1 MLLNEAVSVIGLVA
15 GVAGFVLGVLNYLRD
30 RHKIV
35 VSLQWDLA
43 ATPGSGYDA
52 NKPWGLITVTNVGR
66 RASYVSHVALQLPK
80 GYEHSHLLIMG
91 GIAGKKLTEGDP
103 SEVFVVEQAGMEQY
117 ARGELGDRPRYGSKS
132 APTSAP
138 TIWQPGAWRQR
149 CCWQKIP
156 AVAGV
161 SKALEGSAA

>member
-1 MLLNEAVSVIGLVA
+1 MLLSEAVSVIGLVA

-30 RHKIV
+30 KHNIV

-66 RASYVSHVALQLPK
+66 RASYVSHVALRLPK

-103 SEVFVVEQAGMEQY
+103 SEVFVVDQAGMEQY
-117 ARGELGDRPRYGSKS
+117 ARD
-132 APTSAP
+132 
-138 TIWQPGAWRQR
+138 
-149 CCWQKIP
+149 WQKI
-156 AVAGV
+156 VAQV
-161 SKALEGSAA
+161 SDSTGKVWSSKKLKSTAIPSWAKTNA